1 PYVEI
6 NPADAENL
14 GVSTGRWAVVE
25 SRRGSARARAF
36 VTPTVPAGQLFL
48 PMHDGATNQ
57 LTLSSFDPES
67 RQPAYKAC
75 AAQIRPAVDGEIPND
90 HDTLP
95 TH

>member
-1 PYVEI
+1 MGGRRIEARFGPR
-6 NPADAENL
+6 P
-14 GVSTGRWAVVE
+14 GVCY
-25 SRRGSARARAF
+25 
-36 VTPTVPAGQLFL
+36 PTVPAGQLFL

-67 RQPAYKAC
+67 RQPTYKAC
-75 AAQIRPAVDGEIPND
+75 AARVRPAVDGEIPND